1 MFDNSWKNDLN
12 YYYNMFKNS
21 IGVIMQLFDLS
32 CKNIKLTVVDNEV
45 YDENDDC
52 FFEVI
57 VTRSRLKDF
66 LVNLLLRDNDSVD
79 DQSLTRREKQVLKCL
94 ASGMNNSQ
102 IADIMHVSVHTAKQH
117 IHNIFCKLSVQ
128 DRTEAVVKALKYRI
142 IDI

>member
-1 MFDNSWKNDLN
+1 
-12 YYYNMFKNS
+12 
-21 IGVIMQLFDLS
+21 MQLFDLS

-45 YDENDDC
+45 YNENDDC
-52 FFEVI
+52 FFEII
-57 VTRSRLKDF
+57 VTRNRLKDF
-66 LVNLLLRDNDSVD
+66 LVNLLLRDSSSVD
-79 DQSLTRREKQVLKCL
+79 EQALTRREKQVLKCL

-102 IADIMHVSVHTAKQH
+102 IADIMHVSIHTAKQH